1 MDKPILVCIMAS
13 SPESFISCLLMVE
26 EKVDK
31 NSCAERLNVFP
42 VLTFILTRS
51 SQKPHEIL
59 AVKQYLF
66 RLVFKEITPRFV
78 NQDLSSEIKQAEVNE
93 NL

>member
-1 MDKPILVCIMAS
+1 
-13 SPESFISCLLMVE
+13 MVE

-31 NSCAERLNVFP
+31 NSCAERLNIFP
-42 VLTFILTRS
+42 MLTFILTWS

-59 AVKQYLF
+59 AVKLYLS
-66 RLVFKEITPRFV
+66 RLIFKQITLHFV
-78 NQDLSSEIKQAEVNE
+78 NQDLSSEIKQLEANE

>member
-1 MDKPILVCIMAS
+1 
-13 SPESFISCLLMVE
+13 MVE

-31 NSCAERLNVFP
+31 NSCAERLNIFP
-42 VLTFILTRS
+42 MLTFIRTWS

-59 AVKQYLF
+59 AVKQYLS
-66 RLVFKEITPRFV
+66 RLIFKQITLHFV
-78 NQDLSSEIKQAEVNE
+78 NQDLSSEIKQLEANE